1 MRRDQ
6 APSGVRVNCLL
17 IRSRSGDGLIS
28 RRSFFLQ
35 KLIESGELLTIQ

>member
-1 MRRDQ
+1 MHEH
-6 APSGVRVNCLL
+6 GML
-17 IRSRSGDGLIS
+17 IRSRSGVGLIS

>member
-1 MRRDQ
+1 
-6 APSGVRVNCLL
+6 VNEHGFL

-28 RRSFFLQ
+28 RCSFSLQ